1 MRVVGHGK
9 IAMAEV
15 ATAIASPCIQSS
27 LCLQS
32 TVEPL
37 PASTVRLK
45 KGLRR
50 YTKGPSSKETPKGRI
65 LTVCLKSF
73 LLDASVRKLWTS
85 WRSLNHRRACQCKEL
100 ISIQIG
106 KDGVEDIDSCCD
118 VGRRTRV
125 PLIILT
131 EIRQRRH
138 DRDMDIKWKID
149 IRELI

>member
-65 LTVCLKSF
+65 LTSGSYGHHGE
-73 LLDASVRKLWTS
+73 ASITVELVNARN
-85 WRSLNHRRACQCKEL
+85 SLASR
-100 ISIQIG
+100 
-106 KDGVEDIDSCCD
+106 
-118 VGRRTRV
+118 
-125 PLIILT
+125 
-131 EIRQRRH
+131 
-138 DRDMDIKWKID
+138 
-149 IRELI
+149 